1 MGNGLALKELN
12 SLNPSRKTLLPKTLS
27 YCIFKLSNCICAEV
41 QVRVWKS
48 GETEK
53 DRRTDGGEMS
63 GLEKERE
70 MEEVKSTVKTDKC
83 PDTMGSLIEKELTP

>member
-12 SLNPSRKTLLPKTLS
+12 SLNPSRKTLLPKRLS

-63 GLEKERE
+63 GLGKERE